1 MIIQSFL
8 FKTGQPAEI
17 LPVFDQTKI
26 ARKLKVGTEADNSLM
41 KIERERQ
48 NQNKLSEISIECKTP
63 CPVEARPATKP
74 GF

>member
-8 FKTGQPAEI
+8 FKIRQPAEI

-26 ARKLKVGTEADNSLM
+26 ARKFKAGTEADNSLM

-48 NQNKLSEISIECKTP
+48 NQNKLSEISNECKMP

-74 GF
+74 VF